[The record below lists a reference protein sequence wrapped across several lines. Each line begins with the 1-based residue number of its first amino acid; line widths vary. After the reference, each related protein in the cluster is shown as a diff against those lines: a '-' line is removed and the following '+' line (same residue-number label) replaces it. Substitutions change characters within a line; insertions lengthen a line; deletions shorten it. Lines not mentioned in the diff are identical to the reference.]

1 MLAFQIC
8 AFFCT
13 CIHFHKRRAFDLF
26 LHVSILGV
34 SLNLRENV
42 MVMGLIKLYLCVFF
56 LVFSFNRKANLILHR
71 VEKISHYCRSLLR
84 STHIQSRTDTM
95 AYVYCRSEEGRPPS
109 NTWHGSLHERRANC
123 MEKLISVQRNTY
135 SNTKLRWDRSG
146 ALPPHR
152 PPPAKWHQWLT
163 YLVTHSAAGVSQVTG
178 GFWKP
183 GEPKKPQNSLDIV
196 LKLPKNIFLCGLLLL

>member
-1 MLAFQIC
+1 MILS
-8 AFFCT
+8 FF
-13 CIHFHKRRAFDLF
+13 F
-26 LHVSILGV
+26 S
-34 SLNLRENV
+34 
-42 MVMGLIKLYLCVFF
+42 FF
-56 LVFSFNRKANLILHR
+56 IVFSFNRKANLILHR

-109 NTWHGSLHERRANC
+109 NTWHGSLHESRTMC

-135 SNTKLRWDRSG
+135 SNTKLRWDRSLETSG
-146 ALPPHR
+146 ALP
-152 PPPAKWHQWLT
+152 PPPAKWHHWLM

-196 LKLPKNIFLCGLLLL
+196 FKLPKNFFFFAWPTF